1 MAGAVPSLLRK
12 GGQVAL
18 DFLFPPLCIQCRQHV
33 GDAGSLCA
41 KCWSAISFIEGPIC
55 ATCGLPFDAPVFEE
69 SRCAACYA
77 DPPSFDRARAVMRY
91 DDASKESILAF
102 KHGDRIELV
111 PSFARW
117 MARTGRDL
125 IVETDLIVA
134 VPLHR
139 TRLWSRRY
147 NQAAEL
153 ARSVAHHSRTRFEP
167 VLIERVR
174 HTPSQGDMPS
184 ASARR
189 RNVAGAF
196 RLAPGTVEQVKGRTI
211 LVIDDVLTTGATVDA
226 CAQILKRGGAKAVY
240 VLALARVV
248 RPSSL

>member
-1 MAGAVPSLLRK
+1 
-12 GGQVAL
+12 
-18 DFLFPPLCIQCRQHV
+18 
-33 GDAGSLCA
+33 
-41 KCWSAISFIEGPIC
+41 
-55 ATCGLPFDAPVFEE
+55 
-69 SRCAACYA
+69 
-77 DPPSFDRARAVMRY
+77 MRY
-91 DDASKESILAF
+91 DEASKGSILAF
-102 KHGDRIELV
+102 KHADRLDLV

-117 MARTGRDL
+117 LARAGRDL
-125 IVETDLIVA
+125 MADTDIIAA

-139 TRLWSRRY
+139 SRLWSRRY

-153 ARSVAHHSRTRFEP
+153 ARHLARLSGKRFEP
-167 VLIERVR
+167 DLIERVR
-174 HTPSQGDMPS
+174 RTQSQGDMPS

-196 RLAPGTVEQVKGRTI
+196 RLAQGTASQVKGRTI

-226 CAQILKRGGAKAVY
+226 CARILKRSGAKAVY